1 MAKTT
6 KKTEKKVTDP
16 KANHGLQDV
25 ILSPRITEKG
35 GILAEANAY
44 VFNVSPRATK
54 IHVAKAIQ
62 TLYGVTPTKV
72 AVIVMKPKQTV
83 ARGKRGEKG
92 GGKKA
97 YVYLKKGDTIQLV

>member
-44 VFNVSPRATK
+44 VFNVSPRAAT
-54 IHVAKAIQ
+54 
-62 TLYGVTPTKV
+62 
-72 AVIVMKPKQTV
+72 
-83 ARGKRGEKG
+83 
-92 GGKKA
+92 
-97 YVYLKKGDTIQLV
+97 

>member
-6 KKTEKKVTDP
+6 KKAEKKVTDP
-16 KANHGLQDV
+16 KLNHGLQDV

-35 GILAEANAY
+35 GVLAEANAY
-44 VFNVSPRATK
+44 VFNVAPRATK
-54 IHVAKAIQ
+54 LHVAKAVQI
-62 TLYGVTPTKV
+62 LYGVIPTKV
-72 AVIVMKPKQTV
+72 AIIVMKSKAVV
-83 ARGKRGEKG
+83 ARGKRGTKG